1 MALLA
6 QVQPNECDPKEHFQK
21 KGILTTTTEREFQN
35 ALWTRSQT
43 LFLRLFFFFFLS
55 TSFPFWP
62 EAASSYL
69 SLPTLYNL
77 PPPPW
82 FAHSAFARHIH
93 QVSFWYRQERKSL
106 HPFSRTMCAGGGIMV
121 DKEHDPGQGRERAAR
136 MYSALIL
143 VYYSV
148 DYYISERKKR
158 ENREKNS
165 TQTLCT
171 PRYPL
176 WSLEIRPV
184 CFHYRKWNETWQLTL
199 IYIHATVLMNLHAPI
214 DYVIKSRSTFLN
226 ILCPFRCGPLRH
238 VNDKLIRRSR
248 EQKGERRRIKRKWE
262 TFPEKSQREME
273 PRDVL
278 FLSIL
283 TRTQF
288 LL

>member
-106 HPFSRTMCAGGGIMV
+106 HPFSRTMCAGGGGSWSIKNMILAREERGQHACIARWFLFIIPLIITYP
-121 DKEHDPGQGRERAAR
+121 KERNER
-136 MYSALIL
+136 I
-143 VYYSV
+143 
-148 DYYISERKKR
+148 EKR
-158 ENREKNS
+158 
-165 TQTLCT
+165 
-171 PRYPL
+171 
-176 WSLEIRPV
+176 IRPKPFAPPGTPSGLWRYAQFV
-184 CFHYRKWNETWQLTL
+184 FIIENET
-199 IYIHATVLMNLHAPI
+199 
-214 DYVIKSRSTFLN
+214 
-226 ILCPFRCGPLRH
+226 
-238 VNDKLIRRSR
+238 RRGS
-248 EQKGERRRIKRKWE
+248 
-262 TFPEKSQREME
+262 
-273 PRDVL
+273 
-278 FLSIL
+278 
-283 TRTQF
+283 
-288 LL
+288 